1 MGTSSIVSMLT
12 GVATLIVT
20 TVSLGPGLH
29 EGSARAD
36 AAVPSCRGRPATIV
50 GTDRNDRIKGGP
62 GPDVIAGLGGDDV
75 IRGEQGND
83 VLCGGYGDDEL
94 VGVAGNDRLSG
105 GPGNDG
111 LFGAQRERHPGGGKG
126 GRPHDLGRRGRG
138 DRCSHRGSRHGRVAQ
153 RGSRERPPS
162 GRAWR
167 RRVGR
172 QHRKRSPV
180 RERRPGHDRRWNE
193 HRSRGH
199 PTPTETSSTVERGA
213 TRVSRLSR
221 CAGVSRVPV
230 NDSASR
236 VVTASSRRSWGRPV
250 GTRSRGHPVAM

>member
-111 LFGAQRERHPGGGKG
+111 LFGAQRERHPG
-126 GRPHDLGRRGRG
+126 RGRG
-138 DRCSHRGSRHGRVAQ
+138 DDLMTSGGGDAGTDVLIGVPAWTRCS
-153 RGSRERPPS
+153 
-162 GRAWR
+162 
-167 RRVGR
+167 
-172 QHRKRSPV
+172 
-180 RERRPGHDRRWNE
+180 
-193 HRSRGH
+193 
-199 PTPTETSSTVERGA
+199 
-213 TRVSRLSR
+213 TRV
-221 CAGVSRVPV
+221 P
-230 NDSASR
+230 
-236 VVTASSRRSWGRPV
+236 
-250 GTRSRGHPVAM
+250 GTTSFGEGLAPTRW